1 MPSLPTML
9 KCVVPALE
17 DHTSAQGQELDMHDV
32 QHRVSIGIGLMPIM
46 PVTAEEAMP
55 YHDHL
60 AALAARSSDLH
71 SSLAAVSRRQECQP
85 CVSHKWHDS
94 RQFIATYPD
103 NPTLTCMN
111 MKVAMCTLHTTA
123 LLSGIPQA
131 VSKLARQCVVQQRVL
146 LAGVDKGIGRV
157 WARVPQAHP
166 QRKCVLH
173 GLRPQQQQDDGR
185 ISAVW
190 AFGNATC

>member
-1 MPSLPTML
+1 
-9 KCVVPALE
+9 
-17 DHTSAQGQELDMHDV
+17 MHDV
-32 QHRVSIGIGLMPIM
+32 QHPAIGIGPMPTM

-94 RQFIATYPD
+94 RQFIATYPGI
-103 NPTLTCMN
+103 PTLKCMD
-111 MKVAMCTLHTTA
+111 MKLAMCTLQTTA

-131 VSKLARQCVVQQRVL
+131 VSELARQCVMQQRVL
-146 LAGVDKGIGRV
+146 LRGVDKRIGRI

-166 QRKCVLH
+166 QRECILH
-173 GLRPQQQQDDGR
+173 GLRPT
-185 ISAVW
+185 A
-190 AFGNATC
+190 AAE